1 MSFWS
6 DMDYEMQPLPLDSDT
21 ADRLLAGRVAPQ
33 DAPPGYGPVVRL
45 LEAASAEASAE
56 ELEQGIEAVPAIA
69 TVVRSSRHAGSGSL
83 RRVSMPFA
91 LTRVRLAAAAFAAAF
106 ASTAGLASAGSL
118 PGAAQDVASNMLA
131 KVGISVPGP
140 NDHAGTHPDV
150 RGKSGDTTNA
160 PASRENTGSEIS
172 EFART
177 TELTGV
183 EKGAAISTAASDG
196 KSQAGEHGSGS
207 GAGGG
212 NATGTTPNSGSAS
225 PGGQETA
232 ETASGGNA
240 GGNGSNPGPPENTSG
255 PPGNTPGPPDDTPG
269 PPDPTPG
276 PPDTTPGPPSNIPS
290 GPGSNPGQ

>member
-69 TVVRSSRHAGSGSL
+69 TVVRSSRRAHSASP

-91 LTRVRLAAAAFAAAF
+91 FTRVGLVAAAFAAAF
-106 ASTAGLASAGSL
+106 ASTVGLASAGSL
-118 PGAAQDVASNMLA
+118 PGAAQDVASSMLA

-140 NDHAGTHPDV
+140 NENAGTHPDV
-150 RGKSGDTTNA
+150 RGKSGDTANA
-160 PASRENTGSEIS
+160 PASRENTGGEIS
-172 EFART
+172 ELART

-196 KSQAGEHGSGS
+196 KSQAGQHGPGS
-207 GAGGG
+207 GAGNS
-212 NATGTTPNSGSAS
+212 NAPVETPNGGSANAS
-225 PGGQETA
+225 GQETA

-240 GGNGSNPGPPENTSG
+240 GGGGGNPGPPENTPG
-255 PPGNTPGPPDDTPG
+255 PPGNTPGPPDSTPGPPGNTPG
-269 PPDPTPG
+269 PPDNTPG
-276 PPDTTPGPPSNIPS
+276 PPDNTPGGS
-290 GPGSNPGQ
+290 GN